1 MQFLNKAIIT
11 VTLLISLISFSQA
24 ETTWITKKKDKSKKV
39 EKVEKVEKNET
50 VSSWIK
56 KKKKENKKKFKEK
69 KKESQTWISKK
80 SKKEKKIEKKILKKY
95 LEIANLPKANFYF
108 TAKSENGQVVYGYV
122 NSDKESDLM
131 DLGGLSYF
139 TKSNGY
145 AYLDDGKTTCTVNS
159 QLYSRNDRLK
169 GDVVVVCK
177 NKLEFSGDFTQYS
190 EIGVGSGI
198 TNEGD
203 VINFKFSQRKEKNL
217 AFYKSFKDTTVVAH
231 TSPDVSGPNVVPNG
245 KYYALLIGN
254 SKYVHWAS
262 LSSPKNDVKEI
273 EKILNS
279 QYNFEKVITVI
290 DGTEKEIMKAF
301 KKLSNLTSDKDYVLI
316 YYSGHGDIKGNNS
329 YWVPIDGEKEYGLG
343 DWINISEIQNYIR
356 EEIPNHHIVLM
367 SDSCYFAMETKGNE
381 IKVDKRSQNFQ
392 KLLDRRTVMII
403 QSGSNEPVADVS
415 QDKHSMFGKS
425 FILSLKNN
433 ESIIRM
439 HKIIDNIQIAHSG
452 MQQMP
457 HGFVIPAW
465 GHGGGDF
472 LFISKK

>member
-39 EKVEKVEKNET
+39 EKVEKNET

-56 KKKKENKKKFKEK
+56 KKQKENKKKFKEK
-69 KKESQTWISKK
+69 KEESKTWISKK

-122 NSDKESDLM
+122 DSDKESDLM

-177 NKLEFSGDFTQYS
+177 NKLEFSGDFTQYE

-198 TNEGD
+198 TNDGD
-203 VINFKFSQRKEKNL
+203 VINFKFSQKKERNF
-217 AFYKSFKDTTVVAH
+217 AFYKDFVKGQTAAHSSPTVTNDPAVNP
-231 TSPDVSGPNVVPNG
+231 SG

-254 SKYVHWAS
+254 SKYIHWAS

-290 DGTEKEIMKAF
+290 DGTEKQIMKAF

-329 YWVPIDGEKEYGLG
+329 YWVPVDGEKEYGLG

-381 IKVDKRSQNFQ
+381 IRVDKRSQNFQ
-392 KLLDRRTVMII
+392 KLLDRRTVMIV
-403 QSGSNEPVADVS
+403 QSGSNEPVADIS

-472 LFISKK
+472 LFIIPKK

>member
-1 MQFLNKAIIT
+1 MFKIAKKISILFFAGIF
-11 VTLLISLISFSQA
+11 LISSA
-24 ETTWITKKKDKSKKV
+24 EANWITKKSDKSK
-39 EKVEKVEKNET
+39 ET
-50 VSSWIK
+50 I
-56 KKKKENKKKFKEK
+56 
-69 KKESQTWISKK
+69 
-80 SKKEKKIEKKILKKY
+80 KKEKKEKSEWIKLKKKEIKKNKEDY
-95 LEIANLPKANFYF
+95 KKKEKNISKAVKSWITKKTKKDKFLEITSLPKSQIYF
-108 TAKSENGQVVYGYV
+108 TAYAGDGRIFYGYI
-122 NSDKESDLM
+122 NDDKESEKINFQ
-131 DLGGLSYF
+131 GGSIYKISKGKGYIQHNKAICNIATERGIIANNIIGFVSGECSDKTKF
-139 TKSNGY
+139 TG
-145 AYLDDGKTTCTVNS
+145 
-159 QLYSRNDRLK
+159 
-169 GDVVVVCK
+169 
-177 NKLEFSGDFTQYS
+177 QYS
-190 EIGVGSGI
+190 QKSGSGSAETEQKI
-198 TNEGD
+198 K
-203 VINFKFSQRKEKNL
+203 INFNFAENL
-217 AFYKSFKDTTVVAH
+217 KISKTQLAKLIKKTNDNNH
-231 TSPDVSGPNVVPNG
+231 QPNLRTSTGSTSDINLSPTG

-254 SKYVHWAS
+254 SNYVKWAS
-262 LSSPKNDVKEI
+262 LKSPKNDVTEI
-273 EKILNS
+273 AKILNS

-329 YWVPIDGEKEYGLG
+329 YWVPVDGEKEYGLG

-381 IKVDKRSQNFQ
+381 IRVDKRSQNFQ
-392 KLLDRRTVMII
+392 KLLDRRTVMIV
-403 QSGSNEPVADVS
+403 QSGSNEPVADIS